1 MSIYLQPLD
10 HSNDLHQGELFL
22 AGVIVS
28 RGSFVLLRCAR
39 TVLVAELIRGMD
51 QLPRVLEDTI
61 NSSELK
67 TDKRQKKPT
76 NFSPRSTQIYYSAS
90 STRLAHKHLRL
101 P

>member
-10 HSNDLHQGELFL
+10 HGNDLHQGELFL
-22 AGVIVS
+22 TGVIVS

-39 TVLVAELIRGMD
+39 AVLVAELIRGMD

-67 TDKRQKKPT
+67 KDKRQKTT
-76 NFSPRSTQIYYSAS
+76 NFSPKSTQIYYSTS
-90 STRLAHKHLRL
+90 LTPLAHEHLQL